1 MHQEFV
7 IDISICIILAWILAV
22 SAQLLRQPLVLAY
35 LVAGVAVGPIGF
47 GWVQDRDAIATLS
60 DLGLML
66 LLFMIGLEIDLKK
79 ILGSGRIILGTAAAQ
94 ILGSFVLLW
103 LIFLGPLRGMI
114 DTPLT
119 ALYLSVCLASS
130 STVIVVKI
138 LYDKRE
144 LNTLPGRITLGVLVL
159 QDLFAILFLAI
170 QPNLNRP
177 GTGAILFSLAKVLLL
192 VAVAFSLSRYVL
204 PSLFKAVA
212 RLPELVQVGAVAWCF
227 MVAAAAH
234 VLGLSREMGALVAG
248 VAVSTYPYALDV
260 TAKVTS
266 LRDFFVTLF
275 FVALGMGIPAPT
287 SGLLGFALLCSV
299 LLVSSRFLT
308 VLPLLHGLRQG
319 HRVSLLVPLNLGQL
333 SEFAL
338 VIMALGLK
346 SGHLKESTIGVVAY
360 TFVFLAILSSYAM
373 NRSDGLVRQGGRW
386 LSRMGLRD
394 LDSDSAGT
402 PEPGGHPSVFLL
414 GFSWTASS
422 LLEEIQRH
430 HPALL
435 EQLAVV
441 DFNPLVYERLK
452 QRGLRVSYGDISHR
466 DTLIHAGIEKAKIIV
481 CSLPNT
487 LLKGT
492 DNQHLLQQLR
502 ELNPQARILMHAE
515 LLTEVPR
522 LYEAGADFV
531 HAPRLVEAL
540 DLFEAIQA
548 AQQNLLAEKRA
559 AQEQLL
565 KNRDEIMS

>member
-1 MHQEFV
+1 VHQELV
-7 IDISICIILAWILAV
+7 IDIAICIIIAWVLAV
-22 SAQLLRQPLVLAY
+22 TAQLLRQPLVLAY
-35 LVAGVAVGPIGF
+35 LVAGIAVGPIGF
-47 GWVQDRDAIATLS
+47 GWVEDRNAIATLS

-79 ILGSGRIILGTAAAQ
+79 ILASGRIIVGTAAVQ
-94 ILGSFVLLW
+94 ILGSFGLLW
-103 LIFLGPLRGMI
+103 LVFLGPLRGMT

-170 QPNLNRP
+170 QPNLSQP
-177 GTGAILFSLAKVLLL
+177 GTGAILLSLAKVLLL

-204 PSLFKAVA
+204 PPLFKSVA

-227 MVAAAAH
+227 MVAGAAH
-234 VLGLSREMGALVAG
+234 LLGLSREMGALVAG

-275 FVALGMGIPAPT
+275 FVALGMEIPAPT
-287 SGLLGFALLCSV
+287 STLLGCALLCSV
-299 LLVSSRFLT
+299 LLVGSRFLT
-308 VLPLLHGLRQG
+308 ILPLLHRLRQG
-319 HRVSLLVPLNLGQL
+319 HRISLLVPLNLSQL

-338 VIMALGLK
+338 VILALGLK
-346 SGHLKESTIGVVAY
+346 SGHVSEPTIGIAAY
-360 TFVFLAILSSYAM
+360 TFVMLAVVSSYTM
-373 NRSDGLVRQGGRW
+373 NRSDALVRQGGRW

-394 LDSDSAGT
+394 LDFDSTGVT
-402 PEPGGHPSVFLL
+402 EPVRDPTVFLL

-430 HPALL
+430 NPALL
-435 EQLAVV
+435 DQLAIV
-441 DFNPLVYERLK
+441 DFNPAVYERLK
-452 QRGLRVSYGDISHR
+452 QRGLRISYGDISHR
-466 DTLIHAGIEKAKIIV
+466 DTLIHAGIENAKIIV

-492 DNQHLLQQLR
+492 DNQRLLQQLR
-502 ELNPQARILMHAE
+502 ELNPQAQILMHAE
-515 LLTEVPR
+515 LLTDVPR
-522 LYEAGADFV
+522 LYQGGADYV
-531 HAPRLVEAL
+531 DAPRLVEAA

-559 AQEQLL
+559 TQEQLL
-565 KNRDEIMS
+565 NNRNEIVS